1 MKEFSYLEDF
11 DSLLARGTSRVD
23 VPNAPTEYFLG
34 VGDEEPQTFLGMG
47 EYYDVTFSTQ
57 QAADNALK
65 FVRKTLALVDEN
77 LSMSLKLSDV
87 RDDVLKAVA
96 KVYEFAY
103 EGNSDPD
110 PQNYRPAIEDAIRG
124 VFDSYIATGDRIH
137 H

>member
-1 MKEFSYLEDF
+1 MKEFSYLEEF
-11 DSLLARGTSRVD
+11 DDRLAKGTARVD
-23 VPNAPTEYFLG
+23 SPNAPTEYFLG
-34 VGDEEPQTFLGMG
+34 VGEEEPQTFAGMG
-47 EYYDVTFSTQ
+47 EYYRAAFTTQ
-57 QAADNALK
+57 RDADNALK
-65 FVRKTLALVDEN
+65 FVRKTLALVDKN

-103 EGNSDPD
+103 EGDDDPD

-124 VFDSYIATGDRIH
+124 TFDSYIATGDRIH